1 MEEILDQCQCG
12 LCDYAGM
19 AILEE
24 GVWLGTYIL
33 TYIATQQ
40 YFLNGS
46 AHSIKIFIL
55 QYNLG
60 G

>member
-55 QYNLG
+55 
-60 G
+60 

>member
-12 LCDYAGM
+12 LCYYAGM

-33 TYIATQQ
+33 TYKATQQ
-40 YFLNGS
+40 SFLNGS

>member
-1 MEEILDQCQCG
+1 MEGILDQCG
-12 LCDYAGM
+12 LCYYAGM

-40 YFLNGS
+40 SFLNGS

-55 QYNLG
+55 
-60 G
+60 